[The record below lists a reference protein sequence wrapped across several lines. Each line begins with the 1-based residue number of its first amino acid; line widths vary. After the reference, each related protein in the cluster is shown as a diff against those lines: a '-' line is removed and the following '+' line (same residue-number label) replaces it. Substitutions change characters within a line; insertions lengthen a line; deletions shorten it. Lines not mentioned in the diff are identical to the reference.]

1 MAPNLVIVA
10 RFLRRRAE
18 NMLAAM
24 LAVMFLAFVIQII
37 FRYLFNLPVGW
48 THEISVI
55 MWIWM
60 VLWGAAFVLTEA
72 EEIRF
77 DIFYGGV
84 GARTR
89 RVMTVI
95 FSLALVALYTLAMPA
110 VWDYVTFMRV
120 QESSYLD
127 LRFDYLFSIYVVFA
141 LASIGRY
148 IWLGWRALTG
158 SALEDQDPAK
168 PGSGV

>member
-10 RFLRRRAE
+10 RFLRRLAE

-24 LAVMFLAFVIQII
+24 LAVMFLAFVIQIV
-37 FRYLFNLPVGW
+37 FRYLLNLPVGW

-55 MWIWM
+55 MWIWL

-127 LRFDYLFSIYVVFA
+127 LRFDYLFSIYVIFA

-158 SALEDQDPAK
+158 AALEDEDPAT

>member
-1 MAPNLVIVA
+1 MAPNLVSVGK
-10 RFLRRRAE
+10 FLRRRAE
-18 NMLAAM
+18 NALAAM
-24 LAVMFLAFVIQII
+24 LAVMFLAFVIQIV
-37 FRYLFNLPVGW
+37 FRYLLDLPIGW

-89 RVMTVI
+89 RVMVVI
-95 FSLALVALYTLAMPA
+95 FSVALVVLYTLAMPA

-120 QESSYLD
+120 QETSYLD

-141 LASIGRY
+141 LASIVRY
-148 IWLGWRALTG
+148 IWLGWRALAGEAPDDFG
-158 SALEDQDPAK
+158 STK
-168 PGSGV
+168 TGSGV